1 MWGRHRLLRRF
12 GLIVVGAVT
21 VAIVVGRRHR
31 RRAAQPVA
39 SGAVTDASDEPIE
52 TVAAVDDAPTE
63 QTVTYFAASEA
74 RVEPEREPAAPALD
88 LEQITR
94 DLEGVAMALAR
105 LDDGTYWTDEVTGEP
120 LAEELLAADPVA
132 RRNR

>member
-1 MWGRHRLLRRF
+1 
-12 GLIVVGAVT
+12 
-21 VAIVVGRRHR
+21 
-31 RRAAQPVA
+31 
-39 SGAVTDASDEPIE
+39 VTDASDEPIE
-52 TVAAVDDAPTE
+52 IVAAVDDAPTE
-63 QTVTYFAASEA
+63 QTVTYVAASEA
-74 RVEPEREPAAPALD
+74 RVEREPELEPAAPALD

-94 DLEGVAMALAR
+94 DLEGVAMALTR